1 MINVDELFILNVK
14 KTIHNYRPF
23 LNFRE
28 AVIRCFHFG
37 KSRGKSGHHR
47 AEFLVKTRGTYF
59 KLSSRLVQQKINH
72 PDFRERVKRWGK
84 SPPPQRQQSGQCK
97 PNSMQGEI
105 GNRVARPLVS
115 GTPHLHSRRINVN

>member
-1 MINVDELFILNVK
+1 MINAGELFILNVK
-14 KTIHNYRPF
+14 NINYDCRPF

-28 AVIRCFHFG
+28 AVIRCFHFS
-37 KSRGKSGHHR
+37 KNRGKSGHHR

-59 KLSSRLVQQKINH
+59 KISSRLVQQKINH

-84 SPPPQRQQSGQCK
+84 SPPPQRQLSGQCK